1 MRIIRPVVYN
11 KVTFMGLKSKKSG
24 VVVCISTVMLYV
36 ALGPTCN
43 PNPKGTCTVKY
54 RYQIM
59 VSTS

>member
-1 MRIIRPVVYN
+1 MYN

-54 RYQIM
+54 QIM

>member
-1 MRIIRPVVYN
+1 MYN